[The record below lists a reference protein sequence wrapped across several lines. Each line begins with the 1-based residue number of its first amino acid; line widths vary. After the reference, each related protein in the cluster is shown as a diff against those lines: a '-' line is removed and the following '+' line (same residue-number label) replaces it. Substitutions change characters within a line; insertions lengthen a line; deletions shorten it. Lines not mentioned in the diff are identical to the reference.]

1 MKIIS
6 EATLDLFRQ
15 KQRCEWC
22 VRVASLDAHHWKPRG
37 IGGGSRLDI
46 KENLIGLCR
55 ECHNRAESGD
65 ISRSAI
71 LETIADREG
80 LTPEQVQELIWSVL
94 AKKKPLG

>member
-1 MKIIS
+1 MKVID
-6 EATLDLFRQ
+6 ENVLDTFRA
-15 KQRCEWC
+15 KKNCEWC
-22 VRVASLDAHHWKPRG
+22 GRWTVPCEAHHWKPRG

-65 ISRSAI
+65 IPRSAI

-80 LTPEQVQELIWSVL
+80 MTPEQVQELIWEKL
-94 AKKKPLG
+94 RTKK

>member
-22 VRVASLDAHHWKPRG
+22 GCRVARCDPHHWKPRG

-65 ISRSAI
+65 IPRSAI

-80 LTPEQVQELIWSVL
+80 MTPEQVQELIWEKL
-94 AKKKPLG
+94 RTKK